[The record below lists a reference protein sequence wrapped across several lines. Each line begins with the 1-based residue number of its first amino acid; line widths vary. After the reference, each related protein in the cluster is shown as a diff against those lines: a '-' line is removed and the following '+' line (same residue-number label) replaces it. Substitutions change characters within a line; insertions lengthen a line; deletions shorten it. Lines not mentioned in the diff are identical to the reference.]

1 MNLTEKQVA
10 GLTLSMLAKTA
21 NMATA
26 KECSLE
32 ALYAL
37 AQRDLE
43 WVKYLRE
50 THGIEFDYNGK
61 LKGLYTEAE
70 KAIKKY

>member
-1 MNLTEKQVA
+1 MNLTEKQVS
-10 GLTLSMLAKTA
+10 GLTLSMLAKTG
-21 NMATA
+21 NIGTA
-26 KECSLE
+26 KDCALE
-32 ALYAL
+32 GLYAL

-61 LKGLYTEAE
+61 LKNLYSEAE
-70 KAIKKY
+70 AAIKSY